1 MKTEETVT
9 YTDDEIS
16 LVDVWHFLQRQ
27 RKVILIVFSVIT
39 AISFS
44 YAITRPTQYIFQR
57 TISIGYID
65 GITPIES
72 YEQIAYRYSTTQQ
85 KKSLQ
90 NVPIIEIKQIK
101 NTRYIEIKSTSEKI
115 EIAENSLKKVTSD
128 LLQTHDEI
136 INNKEHALADT
147 LNKVTESSTKNE
159 VSELVK
165 LVSKSINTTKSIQLL
180 EQSADVEAYSGK
192 FIKIFG
198 IGTVAG
204 IFLALILAGLIDY
217 IQRFKANYTRQST
230 SLLPTQSTIKKVL

>member
-44 YAITRPTQYIFQR
+44 YAITRPTLYQAKA
-57 TISIGYID
+57 SITVGERLYFLQQQ
-65 GITPIES
+65 IEGF
-72 YEQIAYRYSTTQQ
+72 EEIKYRYS
-85 KKSLQ
+85 SLA
-90 NVPIIEIKQIK
+90 NISSIK
-101 NTRYIEIKSTSEKI
+101 NTRIIEITTTSEQAKL
-115 EIAENSLKKVTSD
+115 AEED
-128 LLQTHDEI
+128 LRKTISQILQSHDEI
-136 INNKEHALADT
+136 FEQKKAEFSSLLSTITHDN
-147 LNKVTESSTKNE
+147 LNKRELISLLDSAATSTRTKQFAES
-159 VSELVK
+159 
-165 LVSKSINTTKSIQLL
+165 TT
-180 EQSADVEAYSGK
+180 VVMPYSGI

>member
-44 YAITRPTQYIFQR
+44 YAITRPTLYQAKA
-57 TISIGYID
+57 SITVGERLYFLQQQQQQQQQQQ
-65 GITPIES
+65 IEGS
-72 YEQIAYRYSTTQQ
+72 DEIKYRYS
-85 KKSLQ
+85 SLA
-90 NVPIIEIKQIK
+90 NISPIK
-101 NTRYIEIKSTSEKI
+101 NTRIIEITTTSEQAKL
-115 EIAENSLKKVTSD
+115 AEED
-128 LLQTHDEI
+128 LRKTISQILQSHDEI
-136 INNKEHALADT
+136 FEQKKAEFSSLLSTITHDN
-147 LNKVTESSTKNE
+147 LNKRELISLLDSAATSTRTKQFAES
-159 VSELVK
+159 
-165 LVSKSINTTKSIQLL
+165 TT
-180 EQSADVEAYSGK
+180 VVMPYSGK

-198 IGTVAG
+198 IGTAAG

>member
-44 YAITRPTQYIFQR
+44 YAITRPTLYQAKA
-57 TISIGYID
+57 SITVGERLYFLQQQQQQQ
-65 GITPIES
+65 IEGS
-72 YEQIAYRYSTTQQ
+72 EEIKYRYS
-85 KKSLQ
+85 SLA
-90 NVPIIEIKQIK
+90 NISPIK
-101 NTRYIEIKSTSEKI
+101 NTRIIEITTTSEQAPL
-115 EIAENSLKKVTSD
+115 AEENLRKTISQI
-128 LLQTHDEI
+128 LQSHDEI
-136 INNKEHALADT
+136 FEQKKAEFSSLLSTITHDN
-147 LNKVTESSTKNE
+147 LNKRELISLLDSAATPTRTKQFAES
-159 VSELVK
+159 
-165 LVSKSINTTKSIQLL
+165 TT
-180 EQSADVEAYSGK
+180 VVMPYSGI

>member
-44 YAITRPTQYIFQR
+44 YAITRPTLYQAKA
-57 TISIGYID
+57 SITVGERLYFLQQQQQ
-65 GITPIES
+65 IEGS
-72 YEQIAYRYSTTQQ
+72 DEIKYRYS
-85 KKSLQ
+85 SLA
-90 NVPIIEIKQIK
+90 NISPIK
-101 NTRYIEIKSTSEKI
+101 NTRIIEITTTSEQAKL
-115 EIAENSLKKVTSD
+115 AEED
-128 LLQTHDEI
+128 LRKTISQILQSHDEI
-136 INNKEHALADT
+136 FEQKKAEFSSLLSTITHDN
-147 LNKVTESSTKNE
+147 LNKRELISLLDSAATSTRTKQFAES
-159 VSELVK
+159 
-165 LVSKSINTTKSIQLL
+165 TT
-180 EQSADVEAYSGK
+180 VVMPYSGK

-198 IGTVAG
+198 IGTAAG

>member
-44 YAITRPTQYIFQR
+44 YAITRPTLYQAKA
-57 TISIGYID
+57 SITVGERLYFLQQQQQQ
-65 GITPIES
+65 IEGS
-72 YEQIAYRYSTTQQ
+72 DEIKYRYS
-85 KKSLQ
+85 SLA
-90 NVPIIEIKQIK
+90 NISPIK
-101 NTRYIEIKSTSEKI
+101 NTRIIEITTTSEQAKL
-115 EIAENSLKKVTSD
+115 AEED
-128 LLQTHDEI
+128 LRKTISQILQSHDEI
-136 INNKEHALADT
+136 FEQKKAEFSSLLSTITHDN
-147 LNKVTESSTKNE
+147 LNKRELISLLDSAATSTRTKQFAES
-159 VSELVK
+159 
-165 LVSKSINTTKSIQLL
+165 TT
-180 EQSADVEAYSGK
+180 VVMPYSGK

-198 IGTVAG
+198 IGTAAG

>member
-57 TISIGYID
+57 TISIGSID
-65 GITPIES
+65 GITPIET

-85 KKSLQ
+85 KKYSQ
-90 NVPIIEIKQIK
+90 NEAIIELKKIKD
-101 NTRYIEIKSTSEKI
+101 TRYIEIKSTSEKI
-115 EIAENSLKKVTSD
+115 EIAENSLKKVFSE

-136 INNKEHALADT
+136 IKNNEQVLIDT
-147 LNKVTESSTKNE
+147 LNKMIESGFKNE
-159 VSELVK
+159 TSELVK
-165 LVSKSINTTKSIQLL
+165 LTNKSANVTKSIQLN
-180 EQSADVEAYSGK
+180 EQTADVEAYSGK

>member
-44 YAITRPTQYIFQR
+44 YAITRPTLYQAKA
-57 TISIGYID
+57 SITVGERLYLQQQQ
-65 GITPIES
+65 IEGS
-72 YEQIAYRYSTTQQ
+72 DEIKYRYS
-85 KKSLQ
+85 SLA
-90 NVPIIEIKQIK
+90 NISPIK
-101 NTRYIEIKSTSEKI
+101 NTRIIEITTTSEQAKL
-115 EIAENSLKKVTSD
+115 AEED
-128 LLQTHDEI
+128 LRKTISQILQSHDEI
-136 INNKEHALADT
+136 FEQKKAEFSSLLSTITHDN
-147 LNKVTESSTKNE
+147 LNKRELISLLDSAATSTRTKQFAES
-159 VSELVK
+159 
-165 LVSKSINTTKSIQLL
+165 TT
-180 EQSADVEAYSGK
+180 VVMPYSGK

>member
-16 LVDVWHFLQRQ
+16 MVDVWHFLQRQ

-44 YAITRPTQYIFQR
+44 YAITRPTLYQAKA
-57 TISIGYID
+57 SITVGERLYFLQQQQQQQ
-65 GITPIES
+65 IEGS
-72 YEQIAYRYSTTQQ
+72 DEIKYRYS
-85 KKSLQ
+85 SLA
-90 NVPIIEIKQIK
+90 NISPIK
-101 NTRYIEIKSTSEKI
+101 NTRIIEITTTSEQAKL
-115 EIAENSLKKVTSD
+115 AEED
-128 LLQTHDEI
+128 LRKTISQILQSHDEI
-136 INNKEHALADT
+136 FEQKKAEFSSLLSTITHDN
-147 LNKVTESSTKNE
+147 LNKRELISLLDSAATSTRTKQFAES
-159 VSELVK
+159 
-165 LVSKSINTTKSIQLL
+165 TT
-180 EQSADVEAYSGK
+180 VVMPYSGK

-198 IGTVAG
+198 IGTAAG